1 MDHLYAKE
9 DDGSWLYGIL
19 EYSIAPHWFLSV
31 SDQWN
36 YGNEVANQRI
46 HYYNIA
52 AAFVIKTTRIA
63 LNFGKTKEGIL
74 CIGGVCRS
82 VPASYGLGLS
92 VTTSF

>member
-1 MDHLYAKE
+1 M
-9 DDGSWLYGIL
+9 
-19 EYSIAPHWFLSV
+19 EYSIAPHWFISV
-31 SDQWN
+31 ADQWN
-36 YGNEVANQRI
+36 YGNADKIHRT

-52 AAFVIKTTRIA
+52 AAFVIKTTRIS

-82 VPASYGLGLS
+82 VPASYGLGLT